1 MQSDAVLFGAIGD
14 PRFDNNPQAKVRPEQ
29 GLLEMRKKLGL
40 YANLRP
46 VSTFKSL
53 VHRSPLRQ
61 ELVEGA
67 DFICIREL
75 TGGIY
80 FGQPQGRSEDG
91 QTAFVVYT
99 PKPKSNGFA
108 D

>member
-1 MQSDAVLFGAIGD
+1 MPIFV
-14 PRFDNNPQAKVRPEQ
+14 
-29 GLLEMRKKLGL
+29 
-40 YANLRP
+40 P

-80 FGQPQGRSEDG
+80 FGRPQGRSEDG
-91 QTAFVVYT
+91 KLLLTVVFTRKQKSSGFV
-99 PKPKSNGFA
+99 S
-108 D
+108 